1 MSHVY
6 LDYAAATPMRD
17 EVLDAMKPY
26 FSEKFYNPSATY
38 LAGRDVRQELSVYR
52 SKCAEILGTRP
63 AEIVFTS
70 GATEANNLV
79 ISGIAKQFPDAQILV
94 SAIEHSSV
102 IEPAIASGASTIPVK
117 PDGQID
123 LDRLEAMLDDRTV
136 LLSVMLVNNE
146 LGSIQ
151 PVGEIARL
159 ITAVRANRLIS
170 GNKLPIYLHT
180 DAAQAGNYIDL
191 HTSRLG
197 VDLMSI
203 NGGKI
208 YGPKGA
214 GLLYIKAATQLPPL
228 FLGGGQ
234 EFGLRSGTENLASI
248 AGLAK
253 ALELAQTV
261 RSQQAKKIQELREKL
276 EKGILDIFPEA
287 VINGGKNRAA
297 HLLNVTF
304 PGRDNET
311 LMMRLDE
318 LGVQC
323 ALGSACSASSD
334 EPSHT
339 LKAFGLSDDLAR
351 ATLRFSLG
359 RYTTPEEIETTL
371 KSIKKVLAS

>member
-1 MSHVY
+1 MKIIY

-17 EVLDAMKPY
+17 EVLETMKPY

-38 LAGRDVRQELSVYR
+38 LAARDVRQDLAGYR
-52 SKCAEILGTRP
+52 GKCAEVLGAKP
-63 AEIVFTS
+63 AEIIFTS
-70 GATEANNLV
+70 GATEANNLA
-79 ISGIAKQFPDAQILV
+79 IRGIYQRFPEAKILV
-94 SAIEHSSV
+94 GAIEHSSV
-102 IEPAIASGASTIPVK
+102 IEPAVAAGANTIPVL
-117 PDGQID
+117 PNGQLD
-123 LDRLEAMLDDRTV
+123 LARLETMLDDQTV
-136 LLSVMLVNNE
+136 LISVMLINNE

-151 PVGEIARL
+151 PVSEIAHLVAR
-159 ITAVRANRLIS
+159 VRADRLKS
-170 GNKLPIYLHT
+170 GNKLPLYLHT
-180 DAAQAGNYIDL
+180 DAAQAGNYMDL

-197 VDLMSI
+197 VDMMSI

-214 GLLYIKAATQLPPL
+214 GLLFVKAGTQLSPL

-234 EFGLRSGTENLASI
+234 EFGVRSGTENLASI

-253 ALELAQTV
+253 ALELAQTDHSVQTKQV
-261 RSQQAKKIQELREKL
+261 RQLREKL
-276 EKGILDIFPEA
+276 EKGISDIWPEA

-297 HLLNVTF
+297 HLLSVTF
-304 PGRDNET
+304 PGQDNET

-323 ALGSACSASSD
+323 AVGSACSASSD

-339 LKAFGLSDDLAR
+339 LKALGLSDDLAR

-359 RYTTPEEIETTL
+359 KNTTQDEIETAL
-371 KSIKKVLAS
+371 RSIKQVLAG